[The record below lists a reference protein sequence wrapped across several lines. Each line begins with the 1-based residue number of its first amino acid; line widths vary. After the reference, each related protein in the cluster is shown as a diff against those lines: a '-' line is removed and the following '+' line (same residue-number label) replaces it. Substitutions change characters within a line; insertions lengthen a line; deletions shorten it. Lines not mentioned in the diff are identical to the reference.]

1 MWARR
6 SHYYNPF
13 YLYQYATGVSAAIY
27 IALRIINDQDN
38 MKEKYI
44 DFLSKGDTDYPIN
57 LLKNIGVDMT
67 KPEVINNAINYFE
80 YLIDEFNK
88 VSEE

>member
-1 MWARR
+1 
-6 SHYYNPF
+6 
-13 YLYQYATGVSAAIY
+13 
-27 IALRIINDQDN
+27 

>member
-1 MWARR
+1 MA
-6 SHYYNPF
+6 
-13 YLYQYATGVSAAIY
+13 
-27 IALRIINDQDN
+27 DN

>member
-1 MWARR
+1 M
-6 SHYYNPF
+6 HLILLYHIF
-13 YLYQYATGVSAAIY
+13 LYQYATGVSAAIY